1 MPYEHFKDTFVRDA
15 VEAIDGWGGPGTG
28 LTIDQ
33 LGPSMRRIRLGGADG
48 PQVLFLRVAPAATY
62 LEPYLNDPSDEEVAR
77 LRAAIVSDDGVIF
90 PYLRGGRGRGALL
103 RVRTAEDLEAVH
115 QAVMRRAEGSV
126 ID

>member
-103 RVRTAEDLEAVH
+103 RVRTAEDLEAVR
-115 QAVMRRAEGSV
+115 QAVTRRAEGSV
-126 ID
+126 VD